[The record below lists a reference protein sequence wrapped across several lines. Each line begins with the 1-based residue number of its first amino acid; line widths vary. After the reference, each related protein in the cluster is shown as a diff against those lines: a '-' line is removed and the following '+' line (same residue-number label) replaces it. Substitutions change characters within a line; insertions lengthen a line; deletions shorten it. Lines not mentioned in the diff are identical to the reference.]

1 MLCAGGKTPKSATG
15 APHARLPE
23 MPLQAYGRGMTQPSN
38 LDDPHVSGHAWQRY
52 RRLMLWMAGVALVT
66 TVVAILFLRGRNP
79 DASIHLYIAAAAGVF
94 ISVLLGSAL
103 MGLVFLSS
111 GTGHDEAIEDRLE
124 DERNRP

>member
-1 MLCAGGKTPKSATG
+1 MLCAGGKMPNALP
-15 APHARLPE
+15 APPLARLPAC
-23 MPLQAYGRGMTQPSN
+23 PARAYGEAMTQPSN

-66 TVVAILFLRGRNP
+66 TVVAILFLRDRNP

-111 GTGHDEAIEDRLE
+111 GTGHDESIEDRLE
-124 DERNRP
+124 EERNRP

>member
-1 MLCAGGKTPKSATG
+1 MLGAGGKMPNARTG
-15 APHARLPE
+15 PLLARLPAC
-23 MPLQAYGRGMTQPSN
+23 PARAYGGGMTQPSN
-38 LDDPHVSGHAWQRY
+38 LDNPHVSSHAWQRY

-66 TVVAILFLRGRNP
+66 TIVAIFFLQGRNP
-79 DASIHLYIAAAAGVF
+79 GASIHLYIAAAAGVF

-124 DERNRP
+124 EERNRP